1 MRGTPQHNKESRSKF
16 TALENHFLNT
26 YYSGLYLS
34 QGDFINIAKR
44 LGFTIQMNTREL
56 QIKELLNTA
65 YNKNLLM
72 QLTGILNNL
81 IDERIQQYHSLSMDY
96 PHARAILA
104 KLAQKATGTKKLLAR
119 ESRGNP
125 YE

>member
-34 QGDFINIAKR
+34 QGDFINISKR
-44 LGFTIQMNTREL
+44 LGFTIQMNTGEL

-96 PHARAILA
+96 PYARAILGA
-104 KLAQKATGTKKLLAR
+104 KSGRNKKP
-119 ESRGNP
+119 SRTRIKRQP
-125 YE
+125 V